1 MYLGKFHGHAFFL
14 GKSQG
19 QILFPSK
26 PANEMSSF
34 DSEMP
39 STRSMSFSLKIQFLN
54 AQAGNIIKGK
64 VFSYKC
70 KAQVNV
76 LCITV
81 SIIV

>member
-1 MYLGKFHGHAFFL
+1 
-14 GKSQG
+14 
-19 QILFPSK
+19 
-26 PANEMSSF
+26 MSSF